1 MVGLRHADHLPP
13 LHLQLLPQL
22 CHRLQVTLLRYRI
35 RFFQIF
41 GVEIRKDIDWK
52 EVVFIVSVVALALAF
67 FLSNVQLQTM
77 IKIDGAI
84 VVSSLSIIFPV
95 VMHLKCVLADR
106 SSG

>member
-1 MVGLRHADHLPP
+1 M
-13 LHLQLLPQL
+13 QIIYLLYIFSFFPNF
-22 CHRLQVTLLRYRI
+22 VIGSKI